1 MMLLFLITNKDS
13 ILFENELRLIF
24 FPFNHG
30 MGYTMMMVW
39 LTVLSSVSFSGRAII
54 AAQKAC

>member
-13 ILFENELRLIF
+13 ILFENELRLILF

-30 MGYTMMMVW
+30 MRYTMMMVW
-39 LTVLSSVSFSGRAII
+39 LTVLSSASFSRR
-54 AAQKAC
+54 Q